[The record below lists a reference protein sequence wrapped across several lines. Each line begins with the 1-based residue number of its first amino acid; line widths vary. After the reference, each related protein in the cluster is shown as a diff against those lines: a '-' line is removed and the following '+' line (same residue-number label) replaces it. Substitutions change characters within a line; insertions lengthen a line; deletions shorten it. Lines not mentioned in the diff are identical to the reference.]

1 MELSDGEVV
10 RRVLG
15 GEVELYGV
23 LVERYR
29 QRLGR
34 YATSIL
40 NDADAAQ
47 DAMQEAFIRAF
58 DSLEMLREPEG
69 FGGWFYRIV
78 TNQCHNLR
86 SRRRPQTDVA
96 KVRLEAPDR
105 TEARVERDEMAEA
118 IDDALEELTEEQRE
132 AFLLKHVQGMSYEQ
146 MAEILGAGEDA
157 LKMRVYRARDRLR
170 EILKERPL

>member
-29 QRLGR
+29 QRFGR
-34 YATSIL
+34 YATGL
-40 NDADAAQ
+40 LRDVDAAQ
-47 DAMQEAFIRAF
+47 DALQEAFIRAF
-58 DSLEMLREPEG
+58 DSLEGLREPDG
-69 FGGWFYRIV
+69 FGGWFYRIL
-78 TNQCHNLR
+78 TNQCHNMR
-86 SRRRPQTDVA
+86 SRRRPQTDVTR
-96 KVRLEAPDR
+96 VRIEAPDR
-105 TEARVERDEMAEA
+105 TEARVEQGDMANA
-118 IDDALEELTEEQRE
+118 IDDALGELTEEQRE

-146 MAEILGAGEDA
+146 MAEMLGAGEDA

-170 EILKERPL
+170 EILKERSL